1 MRFVVISEKDEVLR
15 ISHAVMSELF
25 DRKLALPQFARK
37 RIRWCE
43 VIVSLQAVSE
53 DRPSAIP
60 TKQPFE
66 STFSPLAGRF
76 TKSNAQLCGGKS
88 EHFWI
93 ALFFCIRSSSLM
105 ALGG

>member
-53 DRPSAIP
+53 DRPSGIP

-66 STFSPLAGRF
+66 STLF
-76 TKSNAQLCGGKS
+76 TARRKVHEIERATLRREIRTFLDG
-88 EHFWI
+88 I
-93 ALFFCIRSSSLM
+93 IFCRRSSSLM